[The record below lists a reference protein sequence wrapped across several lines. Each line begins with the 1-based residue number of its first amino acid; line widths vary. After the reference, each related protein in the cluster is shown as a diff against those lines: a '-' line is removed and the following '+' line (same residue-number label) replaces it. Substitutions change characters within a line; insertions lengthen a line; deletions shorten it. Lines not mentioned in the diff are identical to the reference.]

1 MRARKS
7 VVATAA
13 PRGNRS
19 SDSDN
24 MSVEWLAK
32 AIVEGELDELGRMH
46 VSVSRALKH
55 IGKNFQDEITLGEL
69 AGAAGVSP
77 SHLCY
82 LFKSSLGI
90 TFKTLLGMVRVEKA
104 KQLLVENTQYRI
116 TDISLDVGFG
126 DLSHFEKTFKR
137 MLKVSPR
144 EYRRR
149 MGELHPE

>member
-1 MRARKS
+1 
-7 VVATAA
+7 
-13 PRGNRS
+13 
-19 SDSDN
+19 

-32 AIVEGELDELGRMH
+32 AIVEGELGELESTH
-46 VSVSRALKH
+46 ISVRRALKH
-55 IGKNFQDEITLGEL
+55 IGQNFQEEITLGEL

-90 TFKTLLGMVRVEKA
+90 TFKTLLGMVRIEKA
-104 KQLLVENTQYRI
+104 KQLLIKNAQHRI
-116 TDISLDVGFG
+116 TDISLEVGFG

-144 EYRRR
+144 EYRRQR
-149 MGELHPE
+149 MGELRSQ